1 MLKRSLWLLALAVPL
16 VAALWRVPAGAAA
29 VDAPAVD
36 VRRIPNNG
44 FQPDLAVG
52 RDGAIHLVYYGGDSM
67 AGDVFYVRS
76 KDGGV
81 TFSAPVRVNSQPGSA
96 IARGTIRGP
105 QIAVGPDGRV
115 HVAWNG
121 SDTAQPRGVANPKTG
136 RRGSPM
142 LYSRSGGQPLQFEPQ
157 RNLMTHTFD
166 LDGGG
171 SIAADE
177 GGAVYVVWHGN
188 DVKDG
193 EGEAA
198 RRVWLARSS
207 DSGATFAAETAAW
220 SEPTGACGCC
230 GMRLLAAGDTLRILY
245 RSATAQINRDIFS
258 LVSSDRG
265 RTFTGSRLHE
275 WDINAC
281 PMTSMSIAE
290 QGARVLG
297 AWETDGQVYFTDLA
311 ARGAAPRAPARTGA
325 ERRKHPRLAID
336 KDGRV
341 LMAWTETAPPSSS
354 SSSASSSSSPAHNHG
369 GSSLSWQVFG
379 ADGQPIG
386 AAGSRPGVPALSLGV
401 VAARPG
407 GSFVIFY

>member
-1 MLKRSLWLLALAVPL
+1 MLKRSLWLLVLALPVVAVL
-16 VAALWRVPAGAAA
+16 SRVPTGVAA

-36 VRRIPNNG
+36 VRRIPNGG

-52 RDGAIHLVYYGGDSM
+52 RDGALHLVYFSGDST
-67 AGDVFYVRS
+67 AGDIFYVRS

-105 QIAVGPDGRV
+105 QIAVAPDGRV

-121 SDTAQPRGVANPKTG
+121 SDAAEPRGVANPKTG
-136 RRGSPM
+136 KRGSPM

-171 SIAADE
+171 SIAVGE
-177 GGAVYVVWHGN
+177 GGAVYAVWHGN

-230 GMRLLAAGDTLRILY
+230 GMRLFAAGDTLRILY
-245 RSATAQINRDIFS
+245 RSATAKINRDIFS

-281 PMTSMSIAE
+281 PMTSMSIAS
-290 QGARVLG
+290 QGPRVLG
-297 AWETDGQVYFTDLA
+297 GWETDGQVYFTDLSA
-311 ARGAAPRAPARTGA
+311 SGGAPRAPASTGA
-325 ERRKHPRLAID
+325 GRRKHPRLAID

-341 LMAWTETAPPSSS
+341 LMAWTEAVPSTSSS
-354 SSSASSSSSPAHNHG
+354 SSTHNHG

-386 AAGSRPGVPALSLGV
+386 AAGSRPGVPPLSLGV

-407 GSFVIFY
+407 GSFVVFY

>member
-1 MLKRSLWLLALAVPL
+1 MLRRSLWSLALSFSAIAV
-16 VAALWRVPAGAAA
+16 VAWVSPIASA

-36 VRRIPNNG
+36 VRRIPNGG
-44 FQPDLAVG
+44 FQPDLVVG

-76 KDGGV
+76 KDVGATV
-81 TFSAPVRVNSQPGSA
+81 SAPVRVNSQPGSA

-105 QIAVGPDGRV
+105 QIAVAPDGRV

-121 SDTAQPRGVANPKTG
+121 SDTAAPRGVANPATG

-142 LYSRSGGQPLQFEPQ
+142 LYSRSSGQPLQFEPQ

-171 SIAADE
+171 SIAAGE
-177 GGAVYVVWHGN
+177 AGAVYVVWHAN

-193 EGEAA
+193 AGEAA
-198 RRVWLARSS
+198 RRVWLARSN

-230 GMRLLAAGDTLRILY
+230 GMRLFVAGDTLRVLY

-281 PMTSMSIAE
+281 PMTSMSIAS
-290 QGARVLG
+290 QGSRVLG

-311 ARGAAPRAPARTGA
+311 AKAAVPRAPAGTGS
-325 ERRKHPRLAID
+325 ERRKQPRLAID
-336 KDGRV
+336 TEGRV
-341 LMAWTETAPPSSS
+341 LMAWTEGMSSTS
-354 SSSASSSSSPAHNHG
+354 TTG
-369 GSSLSWQVFG
+369 GSLAWQVFG

-386 AAGSRPGVPALSLGV
+386 APGSRPGVPPLSLGV
-401 VAARPG
+401 VATRPG

>member
-1 MLKRSLWLLALAVPL
+1 MLKRSFWLLALALPV
-16 VAALWRVPAGAAA
+16 VAVVSWVPAGAAG

-36 VRRIPNNG
+36 VRRIPNGG

-52 RDGAIHLVYYGGDSM
+52 RDGAIHLVYYSGGSM
-67 AGDVFYVRS
+67 AGDIFYVRS

-81 TFSAPVRVNSQPGSA
+81 TFSAPARVNSQLGSA

-115 HVAWNG
+115 HVGWNG
-121 SDTAQPRGVANPKTG
+121 SHTALPRGVANPKTG

-142 LYSRSGGQPLQFEPQ
+142 LYSRSGGQPVQFEPQ

-171 SIAADE
+171 SIAAGE

-198 RRVWLARSS
+198 RRVWLARSN

-245 RSATAQINRDIFS
+245 RSATARINRDIFS
-258 LVSSDRG
+258 LVSADRG
-265 RTFTGSRLHE
+265 RTFKGSRLHE

-281 PMTSMSIAE
+281 PMTSMSIAS
-290 QGARVLG
+290 QGSRVLG
-297 AWETDGQVYFTDLA
+297 AWETDGQVYFTDLTA
-311 ARGAAPRAPARTGA
+311 KGAAPRAPARTGA
-325 ERRKHPRLAID
+325 GRRKHPRLAVD
-336 KDGRV
+336 NDGRV
-341 LMAWTETAPPSSS
+341 VMAWTEAVP
-354 SSSASSSSSPAHNHG
+354 SASSPSLTHNHG
-369 GSSLSWQVFG
+369 ASSLSWQVFG

-386 AAGSRPGVPALSLGV
+386 AAGSRPDVPPLSLGV
-401 VAARPG
+401 VASRPG

>member
-1 MLKRSLWLLALAVPL
+1 MLKRSLWLLALALL
-16 VAALWRVPAGAAA
+16 VVVGLSRVPTGVAA

-36 VRRIPNNG
+36 VRRIPNGG

-52 RDGAIHLVYYGGDSM
+52 RDGALHLVYFSGDSM
-67 AGDVFYVRS
+67 AGDIFYVRS

-105 QIAVGPDGRV
+105 QIAVAPDGRV

-121 SDTAQPRGVANPKTG
+121 SDAAEPRGVANPKTG
-136 RRGSPM
+136 KRGSPM
-142 LYSRSGGQPLQFEPQ
+142 LYSRSGGEPLQFEPQ

-171 SIAADE
+171 SIAAGE
-177 GGAVYVVWHGN
+177 AGAVYVVWHGN

-230 GMRLLAAGDTLRILY
+230 GMRLFAAGDTLRILY
-245 RSATAQINRDIFS
+245 RSATAKINRDIFS

-281 PMTSMSIAE
+281 PMTSMSIAS
-290 QGARVLG
+290 QGPRVLG
-297 AWETDGQVYFTDLA
+297 GWETDGQVYFTDLSA
-311 ARGAAPRAPARTGA
+311 SGAPRAPARTGA
-325 ERRKHPRLAID
+325 GRRKHPRLAID

-341 LMAWTETAPPSSS
+341 LMAWTEAVPSTSSS
-354 SSSASSSSSPAHNHG
+354 SSTHNHG

-386 AAGSRPGVPALSLGV
+386 AAGSRPGVPPLSLGV

-407 GSFVIFY
+407 GSFVVFY

>member
-1 MLKRSLWLLALAVPL
+1 MLKRSLWLGAIVLPL
-16 VAALWRVPAGAAA
+16 VAFFLPVAPGAAL
-29 VDAPAVD
+29 VDAPVVD
-36 VRRIPNNG
+36 VRRIPNGG

-52 RDGAIHLVYYGGDSM
+52 RDGTIHLVYFSGDSM

-76 KDGGV
+76 KDGGA
-81 TFSAPVRVNSQPGSA
+81 TFSAPVRVNSQPGSS

-105 QIAVGPDGRV
+105 QVAVAADGRV
-115 HVAWNG
+115 HVVWNG
-121 SDTAQPRGVANPKTG
+121 SDTAEPRGVANPKNG

-142 LYSRSGGQPLQFEPQ
+142 LYSRSSGQPLRFEPQ
-157 RNLMTHTFD
+157 RNLMTHTLD

-171 SIAADE
+171 SIAAGD

-198 RRVWLARSS
+198 RRVWVARSN
-207 DSGATFAAETAAW
+207 DSGASFAAERAAW

-230 GMRLLAAGDTLRILY
+230 GMRVFAGGDALRILY
-245 RSATAQINRDIFS
+245 RSASAQINRDIFS
-258 LVSSDRG
+258 LVSSDGG
-265 RTFTGSRLHE
+265 RSFTGSRLHE

-281 PMTSMSIAE
+281 PMTSMSIAA
-290 QGARVLG
+290 QGSYVLG

-311 ARGAAPRAPARTGA
+311 TKGAAPRAPARTA
-325 ERRKHPRLAID
+325 SERRKHPRLAID

-341 LMAWTETAPPSSS
+341 LMAWTGTPSSS
-354 SSSASSSSSPAHNHG
+354 APHSHG
-369 GSSLSWQVFG
+369 ESTLSWQLFG

-386 AAGSRPGVPALSLGV
+386 DRGSRPGVPPLSLGV

>member
-1 MLKRSLWLLALAVPL
+1 MRKALWLLVLTLP
-16 VAALWRVPAGAAA
+16 VAAVVASVRPVDPPAI
-29 VDAPAVD
+29 D
-36 VRRIPNNG
+36 VRRIPNGG

-52 RDGAIHLVYYGGDSM
+52 RDGAIHLVYYGGDSA

-76 KDGGV
+76 KDGGA

-105 QIAVGPDGRV
+105 QIAVAPDGRV

-121 SDTAQPRGVANPKTG
+121 SDTAAPRGVANPATG

-142 LYSRSGGQPLQFEPQ
+142 LYSRSSGQPLRFEPQ
-157 RNLMTHTFD
+157 RSLMTHTFD

-171 SIAADE
+171 SIAAGE
-177 GGAVYVVWHGN
+177 AGAVYVVWHAN

-193 EGEAA
+193 AGEAA
-198 RRVWLARSS
+198 RRVWLARSN
-207 DSGATFAAETAAW
+207 DSGASFAPETAAW

-230 GMRLLAAGDTLRILY
+230 GVRVFAAGDTLRILY

-281 PMTSMSIAE
+281 PMTSMSIAS
-290 QGARVLG
+290 QGSRVLG

-311 ARGAAPRAPARTGA
+311 AKAAAPRAPAGTGSG
-325 ERRKHPRLAID
+325 RRKHPRLAID
-336 KDGRV
+336 AEGRV
-341 LMAWTETAPPSSS
+341 LVAWTEGMSSTS
-354 SSSASSSSSPAHNHG
+354 TTG
-369 GSSLSWQVFG
+369 GSLAWQVFG
-379 ADGQPIG
+379 ADGQPVG
-386 AAGSRPGVPALSLGV
+386 APGSRPGVPPLSLGV

>member
-1 MLKRSLWLLALAVPL
+1 MLRRSLCLFALAVPV
-16 VAALWRVPAGAAA
+16 VALLSRVSTGAAA
-29 VDAPAVD
+29 ADAPAVD

-67 AGDVFYVRS
+67 AGDIFYVRS

-81 TFSAPVRVNSQPGSA
+81 TFSSAARVNSQPGSA

-136 RRGSPM
+136 KRGSPM
-142 LYSRSGGQPLQFEPQ
+142 LYSRSGGEPPRFEPQ

-171 SIAADE
+171 SIAAGE
-177 GGAVYVVWHGN
+177 RGAVYVVWHGN

-193 EGEAA
+193 DGEAA

-230 GMRLLAAGDTLRILY
+230 GMRLLADGDSLRILY

-258 LVSSDRG
+258 LLSSDRG

-281 PMTSMSIAE
+281 PMTSMSIAS
-290 QGARVLG
+290 QGARVVG
-297 AWETDGQVYFTDLA
+297 AWETDGQVYFTDLGA
-311 ARGAAPRAPARTGA
+311 SGAAPRAPARTGT

-341 LMAWTETAPPSSS
+341 LMAWTEAVPASSTSSS
-354 SSSASSSSSPAHNHG
+354 THG
-369 GSSLSWQVFG
+369 HGEASLSWQIFG

-386 AAGSRPGVPALSLGV
+386 AAGSRPGVPPLSLGV

-407 GSFVIFY
+407 GGFVVFY

>member
-1 MLKRSLWLLALAVPL
+1 MRKALWLLVLTLSIAA
-16 VAALWRVPAGAAA
+16 VAASARP

-36 VRRIPNNG
+36 VRRIPNGG
-44 FQPDLAVG
+44 FQPDLVVG

-76 KDGGV
+76 KDGGA
-81 TFSAPVRVNSQPGSA
+81 TFSSPVRVNSQPGSA

-105 QIAVGPDGRV
+105 QIAVAPDGRV

-121 SDTAQPRGVANPKTG
+121 SDTAEPRGVANPATG

-142 LYSRSGGQPLQFEPQ
+142 LYSRSSGQPLRFEPQ
-157 RNLMTHTFD
+157 RNLTTHTFD

-171 SIAADE
+171 SIAAGE
-177 GGAVYVVWHGN
+177 AGGVYVAWHAN

-193 EGEAA
+193 AGEAA
-198 RRVWLARSS
+198 RRVWLARSH

-230 GMRLLAAGDTLRILY
+230 GMRLFAAGDTLRILY

-281 PMTSMSIAE
+281 PMTSMSIAS
-290 QGARVLG
+290 QGSRVLG

-311 ARGAAPRAPARTGA
+311 AKAAVPRAPAGTGSG
-325 ERRKHPRLAID
+325 RRKQPRLAID
-336 KDGRV
+336 TEGRV
-341 LMAWTETAPPSSS
+341 LMAWTEGMSSTS
-354 SSSASSSSSPAHNHG
+354 TTG
-369 GSSLSWQVFG
+369 GSLAWQVFG

-386 AAGSRPGVPALSLGV
+386 APGSRPGVPPLSLGAS
-401 VAARPG
+401 AARPG